1 MRYHAISGIVLCLVV
16 VSSGAAFAAAP
27 ARCRAEVLRSEEL
40 PYAPIG
46 FWLLKA
52 TVRVTYPHGQTVD
65 STFLKNSPWQ
75 VTLRRGD
82 RFWIDCDRLREAWP
96 VALH

>member
-1 MRYHAISGIVLCLVV
+1 MS
-16 VSSGAAFAAAP
+16 AAAP
-27 ARCRAEVLRSEEL
+27 AGRCRAEVLRSEEL

-46 FWLLKA
+46 SWLLKA

-65 STFLKNSPWQ
+65 QTFLKNSPWQ

-82 RFWIDCDRLREAWP
+82 KFWIDCERLRDTRP
-96 VALH
+96 VALRSAR